1 MRFMKFARGGVQKLA
16 RIVAIT
22 LSACLMIDI
31 APVQAASGTVTDY
44 YFGDYEFN
52 PTTGGIKHFVV
63 FMNVSGFS
71 DAPTVYE
78 RSEAEALGGTD
89 WWSTK
94 AISGSWMRANRQFSY
109 AAIFDLGNASMG
121 HGKYGLVHV
130 HIYDSGTLVKWID
143 TSLYIRHVF
152 DANGGTPAKV
162 TAETTPGGIVQEP
175 VVTRTGYSFLSWSD
189 TCSTVADTSN
199 SNPNTYSHRASWE
212 HWVFSGWNTKPDG
225 SGTIYAPGEALP
237 NRNLDLYAQWRR
249 EVVR

>member
-1 MRFMKFARGGVQKLA
+1 MRFMKSARGGVQKLA

-71 DAPTVYE
+71 GAPTVYE
-78 RSEAEALGGTD
+78 RSEAEALGGTN

-94 AISGSWMRANRQFSY
+94 AISGSWIRANRQFSY

-121 HGKYGLVHV
+121 HEHYGLVHV
-130 HIYDSGTLVKWID
+130 HIYNSGTLLNPPTAKAHGIPSQSSAQQ
-143 TSLYIRHVF
+143 TLGFFSL
-152 DANGGTPAKV
+152 
-162 TAETTPGGIVQEP
+162 
-175 VVTRTGYSFLSWSD
+175 
-189 TCSTVADTSN
+189 
-199 SNPNTYSHRASWE
+199 
-212 HWVFSGWNTKPDG
+212 
-225 SGTIYAPGEALP
+225 
-237 NRNLDLYAQWRR
+237 
-249 EVVR
+249 